1 MGLAGFRRPLF
12 FVMNLQSKSLLA
24 PVQDVRRDED
34 KKHNGDDAIQ
44 REECSVEAAK
54 ISGCNDEVLI
64 HEKGHAYDHA

>member
-1 MGLAGFRRPLF
+1 
-12 FVMNLQSKSLLA
+12 
-24 PVQDVRRDED
+24 VQDVRRDED

-44 REECSVEAAK
+44 REEGSVEAAK